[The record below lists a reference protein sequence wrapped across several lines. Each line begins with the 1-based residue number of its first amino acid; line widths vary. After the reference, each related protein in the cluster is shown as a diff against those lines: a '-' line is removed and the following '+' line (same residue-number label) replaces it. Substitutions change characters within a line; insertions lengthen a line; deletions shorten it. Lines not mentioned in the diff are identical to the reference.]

1 MGLKPGCTVEVCEHA
16 LADFLAKR
24 ALALKPA
31 PGPSY
36 RSYEVQDGSEM
47 PVRLSFQIKVF

>member
-1 MGLKPGCTVEVCEHA
+1 MTKICCTFETCEQA
-16 LADFLAKR
+16 LHDYLTKR
-24 ALALKPA
+24 AIELKPA

-36 RSYEVQDGSEM
+36 RSYEVQNGNET